1 MKIAIVIL
9 HYANKDL
16 TIQCLSSIRELSQN
30 DFNLQV
36 IVVNNNHK
44 ENLDDLEK
52 SFGDFVFLKTKKN
65 LGFTGGNNL
74 GIKRALRDGADFVF
88 LLNNDTILDKDC
100 LVYLVKQ
107 ACLTKESAILGPKI
121 YFAPGHEYHQG
132 KYKPSDQGKAIWY
145 AGGIV
150 DWKNVLA
157 SHRGVDEID
166 KGQYDQTEQTDF
178 VSGCAML
185 VKKEVF
191 QKIGLLDDKYFLYLE
206 DNDFC
211 QRAKKAGFKVIYA
224 PKAKVW
230 HINAGSSEVGGS
242 LHDYYLTR
250 NRLIFGIKYA
260 NRQTKIALLR
270 ESLKLLVSGRSWQK
284 KGVRDFYLRKFGKGS
299 YST

>member
-1 MKIAIVIL
+1 MKVAIVVL
-9 HYANKDL
+9 HYLEKDL
-16 TIQCLSSIRELSQN
+16 TIQCLESIEKLRVS
-30 DFNLQV
+30 NLKLQT
-36 IVVNNNHK
+36 IIVNNNFK

-74 GIKRALRDGADFVF
+74 GIKRALKNGADFVF
-88 LLNNDTILDKDC
+88 FLNNDTILDKNC
-100 LVYLVKQ
+100 LVYLIKQ
-107 ACLTKESAILGPKI
+107 ACLIKKSAIFGPKI
-121 YFAPGHEYHQG
+121 YFAPGREYHKG
-132 KYKPSDQGKAIWY
+132 KYKPSDQGKVIWY
-145 AGGIV
+145 AGGTI

-157 SHRGVDEID
+157 SHRGVDEVD
-166 KGQYDQTEQTDF
+166 KGQYDQTEETDF

-191 QKIGLLDDKYFLYLE
+191 EKIGLLDDKYFLYLE

-211 QRAKKAGFKVIYA
+211 QRAKKAGFKVIFT

-230 HINAGSSEVGGS
+230 HVNAGSSKVGGT

-250 NRLIFGIKYA
+250 NRLIFGMKYA

-270 ESLKLLVSGRSWQK
+270 ESLKLLVSGRPWQK
-284 KGVRDFYLRKFGKGS
+284 KGIRDFFLRKSGKGS
-299 YST
+299 YE